1 MKICN
6 RVLKMC
12 NCIILLSTLFF
23 LIYQWDKIPDQIPTH
38 YNIYGIIDHYG
49 YKNNLIGIFVIEV
62 IIYFI
67 VSAISFILDKFVIYT
82 DTMKKKFKKYISITS
97 SLLSL
102 VSNITFS
109 ILIFRISNS
118 SNISPWLTFA
128 PLIIVFIVFCF
139 IFYKVNT
146 E

>member
-1 MKICN
+1 MRICN
-6 RVLKMC
+6 RVLQIC

-23 LIYQWDKIPDQIPTH
+23 LVYQWDKIPSQIPTH
-38 YNIYGIIDHYG
+38 YNVYGIIDHYG
-49 YKNNLIGIFVIEV
+49 NKNNLIGIFAIEV
-62 IIYFI
+62 IIYFM
-67 VSAISFILDKFVIYT
+67 VSAISFILDKFVNYT
-82 DTMKKKFKKYISITS
+82 DNMKKKYKKYISITS
-97 SLLSL
+97 SLISL

-118 SNISPWLTFA
+118 SNISPWITFA
-128 PLIIVFIVFCF
+128 PLIIVFIIFCF